1 MTQLTLEGI
10 SAVPID
16 GKLSSKVVPVM
27 STTSPPAMLADL
39 SQQPLRYHLS
49 LTMRLDAESLRA
61 VESLAAS
68 LGSTKGTVARRLLHL
83 GLTQVLL
90 EDANAAP
97 QG

>member
-1 MTQLTLEGI
+1 MTQLTLQGI
-10 SAVPID
+10 SAASTN
-16 GKLSSKVVPVM
+16 GNLSGHRAPVM
-27 STTSPPAMLADL
+27 QTTSPPPTLADL
-39 SQQPLRYHLS
+39 SEQPLRFHRS
-49 LTMRLDAESLRA
+49 LTLRLDTESLRA
-61 VESLAAS
+61 VERLAAS